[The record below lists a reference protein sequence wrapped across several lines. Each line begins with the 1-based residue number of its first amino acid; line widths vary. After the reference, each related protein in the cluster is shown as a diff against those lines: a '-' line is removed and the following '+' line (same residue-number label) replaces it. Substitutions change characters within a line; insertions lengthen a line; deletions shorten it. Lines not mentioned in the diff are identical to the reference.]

1 MINILLITFAISLIY
16 MGIANR
22 LSTVINILAV
32 QGIILF
38 GVSLI
43 ELIQINTINL
53 IFILF
58 ETIVFKTIAIPIFLN
73 NVIKKNNIV
82 REAEPF
88 VPDFASVVIITG
100 ILLGSFILSNI
111 IDVEHVRKM
120 FFIVAISALFT
131 GLFIIISRKKVVTHI
146 MGYLVIENG
155 VFILSLSAGSTMPML
170 VNTGITLDIFVSVLV
185 LGIFV
190 NRIGNTFEE
199 MNVDNLTNLKD

>member
-22 LSTVINILAV
+22 LATYITILAL
-32 QGIILF
+32 QGIVLF
-38 GVSLI
+38 GLSFI
-43 ELIQINTINL
+43 ELIQINTVNL

-58 ETIVFKTIAIPIFLN
+58 ETIVFKTIAIPFFLRY
-73 NVIKKNNIV
+73 VIKKNNIL
-82 REAEPF
+82 RETEPYL
-88 VPDFASVVIITG
+88 PDFISVVIITS
-100 ILLGSFILSNI
+100 IIFGSFFFSNM
-111 IDVEHVRKM
+111 VTGVHLRKM
-120 FFIVAISALFT
+120 FFIVAISALFS
-131 GLFIIISRKKVVTHI
+131 GLYIIISRKKIVTHI

-155 VFILSLSAGSTMPML
+155 VFILALSAGNKMPML

-199 MNVDNLTNLKD
+199 MSVDNLNNLKD

>member
-38 GVSLI
+38 GVSFI

-53 IFILF
+53 VFILF

-111 IDVEHVRKM
+111 IDVPHVRKM

-199 MNVDNLTNLKD
+199 MNVDHLTNLKD

>member
-1 MINILLITFAISLIY
+1 MTNILLITFVISLIY

-22 LSTVINILAV
+22 LSTYINILAV

-38 GVSLI
+38 GVSFI
-43 ELIQINTINL
+43 ELIQINTLNL

-58 ETIVFKTIAIPIFLN
+58 ETIVFKTIAIPLFLN
-73 NVIKKNNIV
+73 YVIKKNNIV

-88 VPDFASVVIITG
+88 LPDFLSVVIITC
-100 ILLGSFILSNI
+100 IILGSFILSNVITGVI
-111 IDVEHVRKM
+111 IRKI
-120 FFIVAISALFT
+120 FFLASVSALLS
-131 GLFIIISRKKVVTHI
+131 GLFIIITRKKVVTHI

-155 VFILSLSAGSTMPML
+155 VFILSLSTGNKMTML

-185 LGIFV
+185 LGVFV

>member
-1 MINILLITFAISLIY
+1 
-16 MGIANR
+16 
-22 LSTVINILAV
+22 
-32 QGIILF
+32 
-38 GVSLI
+38 
-43 ELIQINTINL
+43 
-53 IFILF
+53 
-58 ETIVFKTIAIPIFLN
+58 
-73 NVIKKNNIV
+73 
-82 REAEPF
+82 
-88 VPDFASVVIITG
+88 
-100 ILLGSFILSNI
+100 
-111 IDVEHVRKM
+111 M

-199 MNVDNLTNLKD
+199 MNVDHLTNLKD

>member
-16 MGIANR
+16 IGIANR
-22 LSTVINILAV
+22 LSTVINILAF

-38 GVSLI
+38 GVSFI

-199 MNVDNLTNLKD
+199 MNVDHLTNLKD

>member
-1 MINILLITFAISLIY
+1 MTNILLITFVISLIY

-22 LSTVINILAV
+22 LSTYINILAV

-38 GVSLI
+38 GVSFI
-43 ELIQINTINL
+43 ELIQINTVNL

-58 ETIVFKTIAIPIFLN
+58 ETIVFKTIAIPLFLN
-73 NVIKKNNIV
+73 YIIKKNHIV
-82 REAEPF
+82 REAQPF
-88 VPDFASVVIITG
+88 LPDFLSVVIITC
-100 ILLGSFILSNI
+100 IILGSFILSNVI
-111 IDVEHVRKM
+111 TGVNIRKI
-120 FFIVAISALFT
+120 FFLAAISGLLS
-131 GLFIIISRKKVVTHI
+131 GLFIIITRKKVVTHI

-155 VFILSLSAGSTMPML
+155 VFILSLSTGNKMTML

-185 LGIFV
+185 LGVFV

>member
-1 MINILLITFAISLIY
+1 MINILLVIFAISLLYI
-16 MGIANR
+16 GIANR
-22 LSTVINILAV
+22 LSTCINILAL
-32 QGIILF
+32 QGILLF
-38 GVSLI
+38 GVSFI

-58 ETIVFKTIAIPIFLN
+58 ETIVFKTIAIPIFLK

-88 VPDFASVVIITG
+88 LTDFMSIVIITS
-100 ILLGSFILSNI
+100 IIFGSFILSNV
-111 IDVEHVRKM
+111 IDVVHLRKM
-120 FFIVAISALFT
+120 FFIVALSALFT

-155 VFILSLSAGSTMPML
+155 VFILSLSAGNKMPML
-170 VNTGITLDIFVSVLV
+170 VNTGITLDIFVSILV
-185 LGIFV
+185 LGVFV

-199 MNVDNLTNLKD
+199 MNVDNLMNLKD

>member
-22 LSTVINILAV
+22 LATYITILAL
-32 QGIILF
+32 QGIVLF
-38 GVSLI
+38 GLSFI
-43 ELIQINTINL
+43 ELIQINTVNL

-58 ETIVFKTIAIPIFLN
+58 ETIVFKTIAIPFFLRY
-73 NVIKKNNIV
+73 VIKKNNIV
-82 REAEPF
+82 RETEPYL
-88 VPDFASVVIITG
+88 PDFISVVIITS
-100 ILLGSFILSNI
+100 IIFGSFIFSNM
-111 IDVEHVRKM
+111 VTGVHLRKM
-120 FFIVAISALFT
+120 FFIVAISALFS
-131 GLFIIISRKKVVTHI
+131 GLYIIISRKKIVTHI

-155 VFILSLSAGSTMPML
+155 VFILALSAGNKMPML

-199 MNVDNLTNLKD
+199 MSVDNLNNLKD

>member
-1 MINILLITFAISLIY
+1 MINILLVIFAISLIY
-16 MGIANR
+16 LGIANR
-22 LSTVINILAV
+22 LSTCINILAL

-38 GVSLI
+38 GVSFI

-58 ETIVFKTIAIPIFLN
+58 ETIVFKTIAIPVFLK
-73 NVIKKNNIV
+73 NVIEKNHIV

-88 VPDFASVVIITG
+88 VPDFISIVIITC
-100 ILLGSFILSNI
+100 IIFGSFIFSNL
-111 IDVEHVRKM
+111 IDVVHLRKM
-120 FFIVAISALFT
+120 FFIVALSALFT

-185 LGIFV
+185 LGLFV

-199 MNVDNLTNLKD
+199 MNIDNLTNLKD

>member
-22 LSTVINILAV
+22 LSTVINILAM

-88 VPDFASVVIITG
+88 VPDFASIVIITG

-111 IDVEHVRKM
+111 INVEHVRKM

-131 GLFIIISRKKVVTHI
+131 GLFIIVSRKKVVTHI

-199 MNVDNLTNLKD
+199 MNVDHLTNLKD

>member
-1 MINILLITFAISLIY
+1 MTNILLITFAISLIY

-22 LSTVINILAV
+22 LSTYINILAM

-38 GVSLI
+38 GVSFI

-58 ETIVFKTIAIPIFLN
+58 ETIFFKTIAIPLFLN
-73 NVIKKNNIV
+73 YIIKKNHIV
-82 REAEPF
+82 REAQPF
-88 VPDFASVVIITG
+88 LPAFLSVVIITS
-100 ILLGSFILSNI
+100 IILGSFILSNI
-111 IDVEHVRKM
+111 VSGLNIRKM
-120 FFIVAISALFT
+120 FFLAALAGVFS
-131 GLFIIISRKKVVTHI
+131 GLFIIITRKKIVTHI

-155 VFILSLSAGSTMPML
+155 VFILSLSAGNKMPML

-185 LGIFV
+185 LGVFV

-199 MNVDNLTNLKD
+199 MSVDNLNNLKD

>member
-1 MINILLITFAISLIY
+1 MTNILLITFAVSLIY

-22 LSTVINILAV
+22 LSTYINILAL

-38 GVSLI
+38 GVSFI
-43 ELIQINTINL
+43 ELIEINTLNL

-58 ETIVFKTIAIPIFLN
+58 ETIVFKTIAIPLFLN
-73 NVIKKNNIV
+73 YVIKKNNII

-88 VPDFASVVIITG
+88 LPDFLSVVIITG
-100 ILLGSFILSNI
+100 IILGSFILSNVVTGVHI
-111 IDVEHVRKM
+111 RKI
-120 FFIVAISALFT
+120 FFLVAVAAFFS
-131 GLFIIISRKKVVTHI
+131 GLFIIITRKKIVTHI

-155 VFILSLSAGSTMPML
+155 VFILSLSAGNKMPML
-170 VNTGITLDIFVSVLV
+170 VNFGITLDIFVSVLV
-185 LGIFV
+185 LGVFV

>member
-1 MINILLITFAISLIY
+1 MINILLVTFAISLIY

-22 LSTVINILAV
+22 LSTYINILAL
-32 QGIILF
+32 QGVILF
-38 GVSLI
+38 GVSFI
-43 ELIQINTINL
+43 ELIQINTLNL

-58 ETIVFKTIAIPIFLN
+58 ETIVFKTIAIPMFLKY
-73 NVIKKNNIV
+73 VIEKNKIV

-88 VPDFASVVIITG
+88 LPDFLSVVVITG
-100 ILLGSFILSNI
+100 IILGSFILSNVI
-111 IDVEHVRKM
+111 EVAHLRKM
-120 FFIVAISALFT
+120 FFIVAISASFT

-146 MGYLVIENG
+146 IGYLVIENG
-155 VFILSLSAGSTMPML
+155 VFLLSLSAGNKMPML

-199 MNVDNLTNLKD
+199 MNVDNLTKLKD